1 VPCLEKK
8 FRLQIRGVEF
18 PDRGPSGA
26 SKGRDV
32 VFMPRLCSVVLI
44 GGDTCH
50 PWKVKARLHF
60 LAARTCNCTAQQKG
74 IVRIRTASTYPQ
86 PLDQPLPP
94 PSPRLEPLGSFT
106 TYLQSS
112 LSNRLPPGGSPS
124 KSTAQDER
132 SHQLERYVS
141 STRARQWILVST
153 GQQRVLRLTS
163 AFDSW
168 PSRLPDCKFLLGGM
182 NVHTRKAVPWCLS
195 FRLILLPLALLP

>member
-1 VPCLEKK
+1 MLSLNGCRHWSSVQCRVLRRSFVSKSVV
-8 FRLQIRGVEF
+8 LSSQTQWC
-18 PDRGPSGA
+18 

-32 VFMPRLCSVVLI
+32 VFMPRLRSMVLI

-86 PLDQPLPP
+86 PLDQPLTP

-112 LSNRLPPGGSPS
+112 LSKSSPS
-124 KSTAQDER
+124 
-132 SHQLERYVS
+132 
-141 STRARQWILVST
+141 W
-153 GQQRVLRLTS
+153 
-163 AFDSW
+163 W
-168 PSRLPDCKFLLGGM
+168 LPIKIDCP
-182 NVHTRKAVPWCLS
+182 R
-195 FRLILLPLALLP
+195 